1 MKFVFITDIH
11 CKESGKLIND
21 LPESIYYAR
30 ENLFKAADVAVENKC
45 DYLVIGGDMVED
57 KKYLHQLTI
66 TNIQSVIDEISR
78 RINVIIL
85 IGNHD
90 YVVVNGKQVTF
101 LEGLASERVKVI
113 TGYEI
118 IDDVAFVSHHF
129 DRDVLRENVFECCK
143 SCDVIVSHFGLNEGV
158 MSNNMRVQGEFSIA
172 EFNIFTDDKLFIL
185 GHYHKPQEV
194 AYKNNKAIY
203 VGSCQPTRSDEFF
216 DDKRFILFDSSNKQ
230 IIEYPTLYRRCH
242 KLVIEKLDD
251 EANVVEECKKLL
263 SESDCRVYIESHIVP
278 SRTVI
283 DYYMNS
289 RDDVYL
295 SVKLQKNSAEVITE
309 NNEISSIDVMSCIEE
324 WLKQNDVYNEKVMQ
338 KIREV

>member
-30 ENLFKAADVAVENKC
+30 ENLLTAATLAAENKC

-101 LEGLASERVKVI
+101 LEGLASQRVKVI

-118 IDDVAFVSHHF
+118 IDDVAFISHHF
-129 DRDVLRENVFECCK
+129 NRDVLRENVFECCR
-143 SCDVIVSHFGLNEGV
+143 SCDIIVSHFGLNEGV
-158 MSNNMRVQGEFSIA
+158 MSNNMRVQGEFSIS
-172 EFNIFTDDKLFIL
+172 EFSIFTDDKLFIL

-194 AYKNNKAIY
+194 VYKNNRAIY
-203 VGSCQPTRSDEFF
+203 VGSCQPVRADEFL
-216 DDKRFILFDSSNKQ
+216 DNKRFILFNSSNRE
-230 IIEYPTLYRRCH
+230 IVEYPTLYRRCY
-242 KLVIEKLDD
+242 KLVVEKLED
-251 EANVVEECKKLL
+251 EASVVNQCKKLL
-263 SESDCRVYIESHIVP
+263 SEFNCRVYVESHVVP
-278 SRTVI
+278 SRTII

-295 SVKLQKNSAEVITE
+295 SVKLQKNSTMTLAES
-309 NNEISSIDVMSCIEE
+309 NEVSSIDVMSCIED
-324 WLKQNDVYNEKVMQ
+324 WLKQNNVYNEKVMQ